1 LRVGG
6 ARTPLTT
13 GATPVPVRV
22 TGEPATV
29 TLPVIVAVPVEVAS
43 AVGENTTLIMQMLAG
58 AKVVPQFPPAAN
70 GGREKGAVITTVIP
84 VSVPAPVLCRM
95 RVRAT
100 LVEPVPTFPN
110 ASGPPVTLAVALGG
124 AGNSTAPMSNPG
136 PCGRGFPKKSLG
148 GAPEAVPLLTAGE
161 PGVIE

>member
-22 TGEPATV
+22 TGEPLTA
-29 TLPVIVAVPVEVAS
+29 TLPVIVAVPVEVTG
-43 AVGENTTLIMQMLAG
+43 AVGEKTTLIMQILRG
-58 AKVVPQFPPAAN
+58 AKVPVQFPPAAPV
-70 GGREKGAVITTVIP
+70 GREKGAVIATVIP

-95 RVRAT
+95 RVRAA

-110 ASGPPVTLAVALGG
+110 ASGPPVTLAVALG
-124 AGNSTAPMSNPG
+124 APGNSTAPMSNPG
-136 PCGRGFPKKSLG
+136 PDGRGFPKKSVV
-148 GAPEAVPLLTAGE
+148 GAPVAVPLSTAG
-161 PGVIE
+161 PAVIE